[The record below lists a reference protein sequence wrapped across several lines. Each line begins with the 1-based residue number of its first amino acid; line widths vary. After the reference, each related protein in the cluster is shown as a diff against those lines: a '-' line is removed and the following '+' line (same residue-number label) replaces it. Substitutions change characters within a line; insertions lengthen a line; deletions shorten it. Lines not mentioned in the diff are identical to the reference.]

1 MRQLLE
7 SNKLNSLH
15 DQGLKVS
22 WETFLPSNIMQIFKD
37 AFPHI
42 SFYFISLFI
51 IRKVSGVLG
60 LVASH
65 CF

>member
-22 WETFLPSNIMQIFKD
+22 WEMNIFGVPSNIMHIYKD
-37 AFPHI
+37 AFPRDV
-42 SFYFISLFI
+42 FCFISLLVN
-51 IRKVSGVLG
+51 RKSIW
-60 LVASH
+60 ST
-65 CF
+65 